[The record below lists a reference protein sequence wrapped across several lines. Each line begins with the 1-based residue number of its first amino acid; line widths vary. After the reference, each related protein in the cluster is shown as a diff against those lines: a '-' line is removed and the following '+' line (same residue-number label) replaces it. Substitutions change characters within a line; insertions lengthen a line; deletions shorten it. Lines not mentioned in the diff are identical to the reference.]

1 MGTIVVP
8 AGSPEHIGS
17 TLCGCDVGGFNTSM
31 GCGVEFIV
39 AGCGVGFAVE
49 SCGVGFIVEG

>member
-1 MGTIVVP
+1 MVP